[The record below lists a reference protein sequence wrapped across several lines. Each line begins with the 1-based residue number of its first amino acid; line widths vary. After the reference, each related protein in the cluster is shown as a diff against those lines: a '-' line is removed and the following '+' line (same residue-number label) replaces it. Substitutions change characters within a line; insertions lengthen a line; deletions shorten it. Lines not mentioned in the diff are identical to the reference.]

1 MTTNK
6 APIFLNTV
14 SGSNVSIANGD
25 GTTQKNALVA
35 GADGAAVTNLS
46 ATSDDTSD
54 KTIVL
59 QINDGSTSIVI
70 GEVVVPDGSGTNG
83 VDPAVN
89 LLDAVALPGVL
100 QADGS
105 LILGAGCTLTLGA
118 KVAVTAAKT
127 INIHVQGGQYAA

>member
-14 SGSNVSIANGD
+14 ESANVSLANAD
-25 GTTQKNALVA
+25 GTTQKSALVA

-46 ATSDDTSD
+46 ATSTDSAD
-54 KTIVL
+54 KTVVIK
-59 QINDGSTSIVI
+59 IDDGSTSVVV

-83 VDPAVN
+83 TDPAVN
-89 LLDAVALPGVL
+89 LLSASALAGLL

-105 LILGAGCTLTLGA
+105 LLLGAGCTLTVGA
-118 KVAVTAAKT
+118 KVAVTAAKVVD
-127 INIHVQGGQYAA
+127 IHVQGGQYAA